1 MDMDISTTEGIF
13 EMIRGMVAKMPLVGE
28 PDPDADR
35 KRQLAEEA
43 RYYEKVMVK
52 KLTQLGIC
60 YKMRTSE
67 QQKGMP
73 KVKKIGFSHC
83 YPLPQ
88 ALYYRIDTLNLPH
101 GVSLAD
107 IDRSEILDDL
117 SVSCQRP
124 VKYRRSVKTGAWLI
138 VEREGGL
145 GGIPAEIE
153 YRQMLKAFPRK
164 STKALLI
171 PLGAGENR
179 RLVFESLAS
188 MPHMLVG
195 GATGAGKTTFVHA
208 LTCALIR
215 YNSPDKVRMAWID
228 LKGGIE
234 AGFYKGTP
242 HMLQFEHDGEE
253 ISGLIKDREGVVPL
267 LQHLNAVVE
276 HRLIQFEKQEPPTQ
290 NLAAWNHTHSPKLP
304 RVVLFVDEMANIMLD
319 SSIKKHAQSLLADI
333 TARGRAPGVHV
344 VLATQ
349 RPEVAVVPG
358 LIKANLDARAAFY
371 VPDNASSMV
380 ILDNTLAAQLP
391 SHPGR
396 FIYSRGMTRDVLQ
409 SPWIDHKEIEEIVAR
424 AKKKYAAEPVEV
436 EAVSDV
442 VPDLDDGD
450 DVPHVIFKVAVEQLN
465 GSLSRRK
472 LYDVTEGKFTMGEIQ
487 DIVGSYDGVE
497 MRVNGEKYVVLPP
510 APGKARKIKPIEGG
524 A

>member
-1 MDMDISTTEGIF
+1 MNISTTEGIF
-13 EMIRGMVAKMPLVGE
+13 EMIRGMVPLVGE
-28 PDPDADR
+28 SDPDAER
-35 KRQLAEEA
+35 KRKLAEEA

-60 YKMRTSE
+60 YKVRRTE

-145 GGIPAEIE
+145 GGIPDEIGFKKI
-153 YRQMLKAFPRK
+153 LKAYPRN

-179 RLVFESLAS
+179 RLVFESLAA

-195 GATGAGKTTFVHA
+195 GATHAGKTTFVHA
-208 LTCALIR
+208 LTCSLIR
-215 YNSPDKVRMAWID
+215 YNSPDHLRMAWVD

-234 AGFYKGTP
+234 AGFYRGLP
-242 HMLQFEHDGEE
+242 HLLEFEAEGENV
-253 ISGLIKDREGVVPL
+253 IGLIKDREGVVPL
-267 LQHLNAVVE
+267 LRHIHGIVE
-276 HRLIQFEKQEPPTQ
+276 HRLKLFEKRDPPVQ
-290 NLAAWNHTHSPKLP
+290 NLAAWNHTHKQKLP

-319 SSIKKHAQSLLADI
+319 SSIKKHAQSTLADI

-409 SPWIDHKEIEEIVAR
+409 SPWIDHTEIEEIVSR
-424 AKKKYAAEPVEV
+424 AKKKYAAEAEPVEV

-442 VPDLDDGD
+442 MPAVEDGD
-450 DVPHVIFKVAVEQLN
+450 NIPHIIFKVAVEQLD
-465 GSLSRRK
+465 GSLSIRK
-472 LYDVTEGKFTMGEIQ
+472 LYEVMEGEIAFGEIQ
-487 DIVGSYDGVE
+487 NVAGSHDGEE
-497 MRVNGEKYVVLPP
+497 MTIGGTRYVVT
-510 APGKARKIKPIEGG
+510 APKPGRARMMKPVGGG